1 MGNGI
6 IKILKFMWDCVLQVV
21 YDGDDK
27 CILCEKELYNCNYIC
42 ADCEKRI
49 KFCNDPF
56 DIKFNNIKITSYSV
70 SYYSGTMMEL
80 VLKLKYKSNFRAGE
94 TIANYMIDLV
104 KRKKLKFDFIAYI
117 PMTKNAIK
125 KRGYN
130 QSRYLARIVSDN
142 LNIPMIDCLKKIHQ
156 TEDQIGLNHDERWEN
171 MQKCFKFIDK
181 INIKNKRILII
192 DDVIT
197 TGATTFYCAY
207 ELIKNGAEEITVLTG
222 AKSKV

>member
-21 YDGDDK
+21 YDGDEK
-27 CILCEKELYNCNYIC
+27 CILCEKELYNYSYIC
-42 ADCEKRI
+42 TECENRI

-56 DIKFNNIKITSYSV
+56 EIKFNDIKITGYSI

-80 VLKLKYKSNFRAGE
+80 ILKLKYKNNFKAGE
-94 TIANYMIDLV
+94 TIANYMITLI
-104 KRKKLKFDFIAYI
+104 KRKNLKFDLIAYV
-117 PMTKNAIK
+117 PMTKKAVK

-130 QSRYLARIVSDN
+130 QSRYLAKIVSDN
-142 LNIPMIDCLKKIHQ
+142 LNIPIIDCLEKSRK
-156 TEDQIGLNHDERWEN
+156 TKDQIGLNHDERWKNIRE
-171 MQKCFKFIDK
+171 CFRFIDK
-181 INIKNKRILII
+181 FDIRNKKILII

-222 AKSKV
+222 AKSRV